1 MTDPADDTTGMTYHL
16 LTTTGEVVS
25 TAKPAADGSLTF
37 EVPRADQK
45 RRIKV
50 VVGVLLRFV
59 ELRDLDDN
67 DRKEADDLARA
78 ILAALDGDA

>member
-1 MTDPADDTTGMTYHL
+1 MTDPADDTTGIAEAVHAESARL
-16 LTTTGEVVS
+16 RAE
-25 TAKPAADGSLTF
+25 DG
-37 EVPRADQK
+37 V

-78 ILAALDGDA
+78 ILAALNGVA